1 MEILEEAYYMVFTA
15 KTMFYKPGTN
25 LLMPRAAGL
34 AIDVFDNKCV
44 PASPVAIRWSL
55 EGLFIGAAV
64 RCGLRSLDNAHSM
77 TAFREETYAC
87 MVIWAKHVLASLAVP
102 QAALKRCGCHH
113 VKHPDPVFGAALRVL
128 VWAEH
133 ETTTQDEIR
142 MVLEHAINEETDA
155 VDAEIHEINKD
166 LPEEEA

>member
-1 MEILEEAYYMVFTA
+1 MEILEEAYYMAFTA
-15 KTMFYKPGTN
+15 NTMFYKPGTN

-34 AIDVFDNKCV
+34 AIDVFGNNCI
-44 PASPVAIRWSL
+44 PASPVAFRWSL

-64 RCGLRSLDNAHSM
+64 RCGLRNMDNAHSM
-77 TAFREETYAC
+77 TVFQKDTYAS
-87 MVIWAKHVLASLAVP
+87 MVFWAKHTLANLAVP
-102 QAALKRCGCHH
+102 QATLKRCGCPHI
-113 VKHPDPVFGAALRVL
+113 KHPDPVFGAALRVL

-142 MVLEHAINEETDA
+142 MVLEHAINEEGDA
-155 VDAEIHEINKD
+155 LDAEVHEMNKD